1 MRILHDSL
9 NEKNKIIVKNVIGSF
24 LIRGLSLFV
33 SLFSMP
39 LYIKYFENQVV
50 LGLWFTIISV
60 LSWVLTFDLGLGN
73 GLRNRLVETIVRN
86 DNKESSKLISSAYAI
101 ISILSIAIIFFAL
114 IVFSKINWNNVFNID
129 NTIISNEV
137 LLVAIKILFIGIMIS
152 FILKLINSILYAMQ
166 KAAINNVLALI
177 TSVLPLIYILFSPNK
192 GIEENLISLSWIN
205 TFSICLPLLI
215 ATIIVFFF
223 TPLKQCKP
231 SLRNIHIKTEIS
243 IVSLGGAFFLTQI
256 AFMIINSTNEI
267 LITNFW
273 GPEYVVEYQI
283 YNRIFSLVGSFFSIA
298 LTPVWSSVTRALVEK
313 DFLWL
318 KNLNKVLYHVGALGV
333 IFEFLLICFLQK
345 IIDIW
350 LGDNSINVNYVYAI
364 VFAVYGSLF
373 IYNIIVTTIANG
385 VGYLKTQL
393 ICYSVGAMLKIPLLL
408 VAAYLF
414 SIDWISVVG
423 INIFIFF
430 IFDFIQTIWLNK
442 FIKNRINKVT

>member
-223 TPLKQCKP
+223 TPL
-231 SLRNIHIKTEIS
+231 
-243 IVSLGGAFFLTQI
+243 
-256 AFMIINSTNEI
+256 
-267 LITNFW
+267 
-273 GPEYVVEYQI
+273 
-283 YNRIFSLVGSFFSIA
+283 
-298 LTPVWSSVTRALVEK
+298 
-313 DFLWL
+313 
-318 KNLNKVLYHVGALGV
+318 
-333 IFEFLLICFLQK
+333 
-345 IIDIW
+345 
-350 LGDNSINVNYVYAI
+350 
-364 VFAVYGSLF
+364 
-373 IYNIIVTTIANG
+373 
-385 VGYLKTQL
+385 
-393 ICYSVGAMLKIPLLL
+393 
-408 VAAYLF
+408 
-414 SIDWISVVG
+414 
-423 INIFIFF
+423 
-430 IFDFIQTIWLNK
+430 
-442 FIKNRINKVT
+442 

>member
-442 FIKNRINKVT
+442 FIKNRISKVT